1 MSRGAL
7 SLVFS
12 LDNKPCKGAVAV
24 HWLGVTIPVAKPGMC
39 LGSPGTGLGAL

>member
-12 LDNKPCKGAVAV
+12 LDNKPCKRAVAV
-24 HWLGVTIPVAKPGMC
+24 HWLGVTIPVANLECVWEAPE
-39 LGSPGTGLGAL
+39 LA